1 MACAYS
7 AGTRYEELAHASTP
21 LGEISLRKRY
31 DRLTQRWVHEVR
43 LGDEYLMSS
52 QFNATELALAELG
65 LAEATGEELRVLVAG
80 LGLGFTA
87 HEALKDART
96 TSLVVVEL
104 VGAVIDWHVRGLVP
118 DTSGL
123 AADPRCELVEKDF
136 FEMMRSGQ
144 CPPVDVLLVD
154 IDHSPEVLLAEGH
167 GDFYSARGVGL
178 GRAGAE
184 RPGRVRPLVGR
195 RSRGPPARPPARRVH
210 PCARRGRRLR
220 QPHHRRR
227 VRLHRVRRQ
236 PPSPLSQRRVTSGV
250 EAPKDQTLGAGGAGG
265 EAPARAAQPRTT

>member
-1 MACAYS
+1 MS
-7 AGTRYEELAHASTP
+7 PMPYEELAHSSTP

-65 LAEATGEELRVLVAG
+65 LAEAGGEELRVLVAG

-87 HEALKDART
+87 HETLKDPRT

-118 DTSGL
+118 DTNGL

-144 CPPVDVLLVD
+144 CPLVDVLLVD

-167 GDFYSARGVGL
+167 GDFYSARGVSTAAQALSDQGVFAL
-178 GRAGAE
+178 WSDDAPEDRLLDLLRAE
-184 RPGRVRPLVGR
+184 FT
-195 RSRGPPARPPARRVH
+195 RSRAEVVAFDNPI
-210 PCARRGRRLR
+210 
-220 QPHHRRR
+220 
-227 VRLHRVRRQ
+227 
-236 PPSPLSQRRVTSGV
+236 T
-250 EAPKDQTLGAGGAGG
+250 GG
-265 EAPARAAQPRTT
+265 ESACTVYVASRPRR

>member
-1 MACAYS
+1 MS
-7 AGTRYEELAHASTP
+7 PMPYEELAHSSTP

-65 LAEATGEELRVLVAG
+65 LAEARGEELRVLVAG

-118 DTSGL
+118 DTNGL
-123 AADPRCELVEKDF
+123 ADDPRCELVEKDF

-144 CPPVDVLLVD
+144 CPRSMCCSSTSTTPPRSC
-154 IDHSPEVLLAEGH
+154 SPRDTAI
-167 GDFYSARGVGL
+167 ST
-178 GRAGAE
+178 
-184 RPGRVRPLVGR
+184 RPEASPRP
-195 RSRGPPARPPARRVH
+195 
-210 PCARRGRRLR
+210 
-220 QPHHRRR
+220 RRR
-227 VRLHRVRRQ
+227 
-236 PPSPLSQRRVTSGV
+236 
-250 EAPKDQTLGAGGAGG
+250 
-265 EAPARAAQPRTT
+265 